1 MTYIHTYIH
10 TPQSSSVVRLHV
22 ESPQERLMFVKEG
35 SLPKAEFILRIN
47 DIKVHCQLSVK
58 ELLIL
63 FCEQLITRK
72 TSGLFLPT
80 PIVTPQVDSIT
91 ASILF
96 HFESST
102 VQVHFFTRKKVQH

>member
-1 MTYIHTYIH
+1 M
-10 TPQSSSVVRLHV
+10 L
-22 ESPQERLMFVKEG
+22 VKEG

-47 DIKVHCQLSVK
+47 HMKVHYQLSVK

-63 FCEQLITRK
+63 FCEQLITRE

-80 PIVTPQVDSIT
+80 TIVTPQVDSIM

-102 VQVHFFTRKKVQH
+102 VPVHFFTRKSSTLIIISRYSCYD